1 MVFILYYESPKTPR
15 GVRTDI
21 LKIYPLKKKYL
32 ILHTYE
38 PLDKSLLNIYPF
50 SAPDELLRCV
60 LFLDNNGYEADGMLQ
75 VI

>member
-21 LKIYPLKKKYL
+21 LKIYPLKKRYL

-38 PLDKSLLNIYPF
+38 PLDKSLLNIYPL
-50 SAPDELLRCV
+50 SCQDELLHCV
-60 LFLDNNGYEADGMLQ
+60 RYLDGNGYEADGMLQ